1 MPQAQHKATS
11 PTRKPLPVIIKT
23 KSEKKMKSIE
33 EKIKGINFVSEK
45 FDELRKEFVSNQEI
59 IVEILKNLIE
69 NYADDFN
76 LTKENSVRKIKFY
89 NVVYRVKERNS
100 FSEKL
105 IRNNDY
111 NLFSENLVDFENIDE
126 PVLKSK
132 IKEIDDLIGLK
143 ILTDL
148 NVDTLNMFK
157 LISSTNFLNEAKNK
171 GLKFNQS
178 DLEGQPVK
186 MKNGLHIYKL
196 RCTYETWNF
205 ELQIKSKLESAW
217 GDMEHAIF
225 YKDYKITPV
234 RDLAQQSMNHIGK
247 LLKQIDEF
255 LQEIREASDN
265 FELNSKV
272 ILFINDFEK
281 LNASKI
287 EAILNGINYNF
298 KKIASLS
305 FNINEIDNFLL
316 NEYNLS
322 TAHLSLDCPKYTEYI
337 NDRNSDFD
345 LQIFESIII
354 SGKGLQ
360 VTAENIDNTLDDY
373 FNLIKASYAKFSLS
387 NNIVQ
392 DNELADRYVN
402 MFFDSCITFNCKEYI
417 LNTNNVLNHINHLK
431 LIEEIIEVLGLDE
444 DRIKNLLC
452 AYSIYCFNG
461 NLPLFVESINK
472 DELLND
478 LESSK
483 NEIQKVKI
491 IENNLIEG
499 FNSLINVIG

>member
-1 MPQAQHKATS
+1 
-11 PTRKPLPVIIKT
+11 
-23 KSEKKMKSIE
+23 MKSIE
-33 EKIKGINFVSEK
+33 EKIKGINFISEK
-45 FDELRKEFVSNQEI
+45 FDGLRKEFINNQEI
-59 IVEILKNLIE
+59 IVEILKTLIE
-69 NYADDFN
+69 KYADDFN
-76 LTKENSVRKIKFY
+76 LAKENSVRKIKFY
-89 NVVYRVKERNS
+89 NIVYRVKEKNS

-111 NLFSENLVDFENIDE
+111 NLFSGNLVDLENIDE
-126 PVLKSK
+126 PALKSK

-157 LISSTNFLNEAKNK
+157 LISSTSFLNEAKNK

-178 DLEGQPVK
+178 DLEGQPVR
-186 MKNGLHIYKL
+186 MKNGLSIYKV

-265 FELNSKV
+265 FQLNSKV

-287 EAILNGINYNF
+287 EAILSGINYNF

-305 FNINEIDNFLL
+305 YNINEIDNFLL
-316 NEYNLS
+316 SDYILS
-322 TAHLSLDCPKYTEYI
+322 TAHLSLGCPKYAKYI
-337 NDRNSDFD
+337 DSRNSDFD

-354 SGKGLQ
+354 SGKRLQ
-360 VTAENIDNTLDDY
+360 VTAENIEHTLDEY
-373 FNLIKASYAKFSLS
+373 FNLIKASYSKFSLS

-392 DNELADRYVN
+392 DNELAERYVN

-431 LIEEIIEVLGLDE
+431 LIEEIIEVLGLDD
-444 DRIKNLLC
+444 DRIKNLLS
-452 AYSIYCFNG
+452 AYSIYCFKG
-461 NLPLFVESINK
+461 NLLLYVESINK
-472 DELLND
+472 DELLID
-478 LESSK
+478 LQNSK
-483 NEIQKVKI
+483 NEIQKVNI

>member
-1 MPQAQHKATS
+1 
-11 PTRKPLPVIIKT
+11 
-23 KSEKKMKSIE
+23 MKSIE
-33 EKIKGINFVSEK
+33 EKIEGINLVSGK
-45 FDELRKEFVSNQEI
+45 FDELRGEFISSQEI
-59 IVEILKNLIE
+59 IVNIFKILIE
-69 NYADDFN
+69 KYADDFD

-89 NVVYRVKERNS
+89 NIVHRVKEKES

-111 NLFSENLVDFENIDE
+111 NHFSENLSDLANIDE
-126 PVLKSK
+126 PALKLK

-148 NVDTLNMFK
+148 NIDTLNMFK
-157 LISSTNFLNEAKNK
+157 LISSSNFLKEADNK

-178 DLEGQPVK
+178 DLEGQPVR
-186 MKNGLHIYKL
+186 MKNGLNIYKV
-196 RCTYETWNF
+196 RCSFETWNF

-265 FELNSKV
+265 FDLNSKV
-272 ILFINDFEK
+272 ILFINNFER

-305 FNINEIDNFLL
+305 FNINEIENFLL
-316 NEYNLS
+316 NEYNFS
-322 TAHLSLDCPKYTEYI
+322 TVHLKLDCVKYKDYI
-337 NDRNSDFD
+337 NRRNSDFD

-354 SGKGLQ
+354 SGKGIV
-360 VTAENIDNTLDDY
+360 VTADNIENTLDNY
-373 FNLIKASYAKFSLS
+373 FSLIKKSYSKFTIS

-392 DNELADRYVN
+392 DYDLAEKYVN
-402 MFFDSCITFNCKEYI
+402 MFFDSCIAFNCSEYI
-417 LNTNNVLNHINHLK
+417 LNTNNALNHINYLK
-431 LIEEIIEVLGLDE
+431 LIEEMIEVLDLDAG
-444 DRIKNLLC
+444 RTNNLLC
-452 AYSIYCFNG
+452 AYTIYCFNG
-461 NLPLFVESINK
+461 DLTTFVESIDK

-478 LESSK
+478 LERSK
-483 NEIQKVKI
+483 YEIQKVKI
-491 IENNLIEG
+491 NENSLIEG
-499 FNSLINVIG
+499 FNSLINIIG

>member
-1 MPQAQHKATS
+1 MRRFVEHITE
-11 PTRKPLPVIIKT
+11 LPVIIKT
-23 KSEKKMKSIE
+23 KSHKKMKSIE

-45 FDELRKEFVSNQEI
+45 YNGHRTEFISNQEI
-59 IVEILKNLIE
+59 IVSILKSLIE
-69 NYADDFN
+69 KYADNFD

-89 NVVYRVKERNS
+89 NIVYRVKEKDS

-111 NLFSENLVDFENIDE
+111 NLFSDILIDINNVDE
-126 PVLKSK
+126 PGLKTK

-157 LISSTNFLNEAKNK
+157 LISSTNFINEAKNK
-171 GLKFNQS
+171 GLTFNQNDIES
-178 DLEGQPVK
+178 QPVR
-186 MKNGLHIYKL
+186 MKNGLNIYKV
-196 RCTYETWNF
+196 RCTYESWNF

-272 ILFINDFEK
+272 ILFINNFEK

-287 EAILNGINYNF
+287 ESILNGINYNF

-305 FNINEIDNFLL
+305 FKINEIDNFLL
-316 NEYNLS
+316 NEYKLS
-322 TAHLSLDCPKYTEYI
+322 TIHLALNCEKYKEYI
-337 NDRNSDFD
+337 SWRNSDFD

-354 SGKGLQ
+354 SGKGIN
-360 VTAENIDNTLDDY
+360 VTAGNLESTLDNY
-373 FNLIKASYAKFSLS
+373 FKLIKDSYSQFILS
-387 NNIVQ
+387 HNIIQ
-392 DNELADRYVN
+392 DNELAGRYVN
-402 MFFDSCITFNCKEYI
+402 IFFDSCVAFNCIEYI

-444 DRIKNLLC
+444 NRLNNLLN

-461 NLPLFVESINK
+461 NLNLYVESINK
-472 DELLND
+472 DELLID

>member
-1 MPQAQHKATS
+1 
-11 PTRKPLPVIIKT
+11 
-23 KSEKKMKSIE
+23 MKSIE
-33 EKIKGINFVSEK
+33 EKIEGINFVSTK
-45 FDELRKEFVSNQEI
+45 FDDLRKEFISNQEL
-59 IVEILKNLIE
+59 IVEALKKLIE
-69 NYADDFN
+69 KYADDFA
-76 LTKENSVRKIKFY
+76 LTKLNSVRKIKFY
-89 NVVYRVKERNS
+89 NIVYRVKEKDS

-111 NLFSENLVDFENIDE
+111 NLFSESLADLENIDE
-126 PVLKSK
+126 PTLKSK

-157 LISSTNFLNEAKNK
+157 LISSTNFINEAKSK
-171 GLKFNQS
+171 GFTFNQT
-178 DLEGQPVK
+178 DLEGQPVR
-186 MKNGLHIYKL
+186 MKNGLDIYKL
-196 RCTYETWNF
+196 RCSYETWNF

-272 ILFINDFEK
+272 ILFVNEFEK

-316 NEYNLS
+316 NEYDLS
-322 TAHLSLDCPKYTEYI
+322 TAHLSLDCQKYSEYI
-337 NDRNSDFD
+337 GRRNSDFD
-345 LQIFESIII
+345 LQIFESIVI
-354 SGKGLQ
+354 SGKGIQ
-360 VTAENIDNTLDDY
+360 VTEENIESTLDDY
-373 FNLIKASYAKFSLS
+373 FSLIKASYSQFTLS

-392 DNELADRYVN
+392 DIELAERYVEI
-402 MFFDSCITFNCKEYI
+402 FFDSCVSFNCKEFI
-417 LNTNNVLNHINHLK
+417 LNTNNVLNHLNHLK
-431 LIEEIIEVLGLDE
+431 LIEEIIEVLGLNE
-444 DRIKNLLC
+444 GRIKNLLC
-452 AYSIYCFNG
+452 AYSIYCFEG
-461 NLPLFVESINK
+461 NLQLYVDSINK

-491 IENNLIEG
+491 VENNLIEG